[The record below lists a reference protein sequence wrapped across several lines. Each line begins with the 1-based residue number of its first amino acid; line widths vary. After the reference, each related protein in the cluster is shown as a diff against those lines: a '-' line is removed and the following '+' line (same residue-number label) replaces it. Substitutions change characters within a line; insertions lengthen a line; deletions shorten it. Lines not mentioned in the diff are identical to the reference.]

1 MTRTH
6 SPIRHPIATLATLL
20 FSTAAMAGGADNPS
34 LSAASLGFAGASSAA
49 ANNPDTI
56 YYNPA
61 GMVRIKR
68 ATVSNGLTL
77 ISAKLDVRDDGT
89 TRVQDPRQPPCSDGN
104 GNCLK
109 PENPNDPG
117 TFLPG
122 FQPIPNLYVVKPV
135 SDTVTVGLGV
145 FTQLGAKVAYKS
157 GWFGSGFLEK
167 GSVESVTINPSLALR
182 FDDKHSIGLGIAV
195 EAMRVR
201 QQAGVDVEQSSKY
214 ITEAIL
220 RDANSAGLL
229 GIPLG
234 QVIPLGD
241 LYSQLLPGPGKDLLG
256 AVLLQSSNIGGKA
269 SISYEGFGA
278 GLGWNAGYLYQLDE
292 QTRFSL
298 AYRSRIDTRVK
309 GEFDW
314 DLSKLTGTVPNL
326 QDLSKTSDAKD
337 YITDY
342 YRPDADGRTTVID
355 PERLSLGFFH
365 SPTPQWDVMAD
376 VSWAGQS
383 AVQELR
389 LRIADRKD
397 PDGNT
402 VSQGDA
408 VIPQHWRDTYRISVG
423 SAYKVNEQ
431 LTLKAGFAYDQS
443 PVHNARY
450 RHPGGPDSDRKV
462 LAIGSQLKLPAH
474 VVLDAGYNLLLLADA
489 KSRYHE
495 SCTINYFE
503 RPDNS
508 VGPKDECTAN
518 GGDFRA
524 TYSNGR
530 VHVLSFSLTKPL

>member
-1 MTRTH
+1 MTSTISRTNQR
-6 SPIRHPIATLATLL
+6 SASLMAL
-20 FSTAAMAGGADNPS
+20 FISTSVMAGGADNPS

-49 ANNPDTI
+49 ADSPDTV

-77 ISAKLDVRDDGT
+77 VSAHLDVKDEGT
-89 TRVQDPRQPPCSDGN
+89 TRAQDPRQPPCSDGS
-104 GNCLK
+104 GNCLT
-109 PENPNDPG
+109 PENPQDPG

-135 SDTVTVGLGV
+135 SDTLTVGLGV

-201 QQAGVDVEQSSKY
+201 QKAGLDVEQSSKY

-220 RDANSAGLL
+220 QDANSAGLL

-256 AVLLQSSNIGGKA
+256 ALLLQSSNIGGTA
-269 SISYEGFGA
+269 SVSYEGFGA
-278 GLGWNAGYLYQLDE
+278 GIGWNAGYLYQVDE

-298 AYRSRIDTRVK
+298 AYRSRINTRVK

-314 DLSKLTGTVPNL
+314 DFSKITGTVPNL
-326 QDLSKTSDAKD
+326 HDLSQTSNAND
-337 YITDY
+337 YIAAY
-342 YRPDADGRTTVID
+342 YRPDTTGRTTVID
-355 PERLSLGFFH
+355 PERLSLGLFH
-365 SPTPQWDVMAD
+365 SLSPRWDVMAD

-389 LRIADRKD
+389 LSFEDRKD

-402 VSQGDA
+402 VSQGAA
-408 VIPQHWRDTYRISVG
+408 VIPQHWRDTYRFSLG

-431 LTLKAGFAYDQS
+431 LTLKAGVAYDQS
-443 PVHNARY
+443 PVHDARY
-450 RHPGGPDSDRKV
+450 RHPGGPDSNRRV
-462 LAIGSQLKLPAH
+462 LAIGSQLKLKDH

-495 SCTINYFE
+495 SCTINYYE

-524 TYSNGR
+524 GYSNGR
-530 VHVLSFSLTKPL
+530 VHVLSVSLTKPL